1 MIDTE
6 ALKRK
11 ILDLAIKGKL
21 VPQDPTDEPASEL
34 LKRIKNERDRLID
47 EGKIK
52 GKKDDFSYIFKG
64 DDNCYYEKNTRDV
77 KQFKGVLPYE
87 LPNGWCFIKI
97 KNIASLY
104 TGDSIN
110 QDVKKAKYTNIEK
123 GFNYIGTKDIGY
135 DNQINYENG
144 VKIPFN
150 DPFKVCPKGKIL
162 LCIEGGNAGNKIAI
176 SEENVC
182 FGNKLLCFNTF
193 LFEDTFL
200 FIYLQSTIF
209 RNVFKSKE
217 TGLIGGVSIPK
228 IGDCYIP
235 IPSRNE
241 QLKIVKIVKDFLNK
255 INSINRLFV
264 DIENLKL
271 KIKSRII
278 SLGVQGKLL
287 NTDDN
292 YYYQNLHHTFEPLY
306 TQIKVL
312 DQYRRPVNSNERKER
327 IAKASIKYP
336 YYGATGQAGEIDEYL
351 LDGQYVLIGEDC
363 APFLD
368 KYQDKAYIVNG
379 KFWVNNHAHI
389 LSSKCNEFLCFYL
402 NTFDYHQY
410 VSGTTRLKLTQKDL
424 KRIPYP
430 VLSEHFQKQIAQSII
445 KAIQP
450 LESIA

>member
-6 ALKRK
+6 LLKRK

-21 VPQDPTDEPASEL
+21 VPQDSTDEPASEL
-34 LKRIKNERDRLID
+34 LKRIKIERDRLID

-64 DDNCYYEKNTRDV
+64 EDNCYYEKNTRDV
-77 KQFKGVLPYE
+77 KQFKGVIPYE

-110 QDVKKAKYTNIEK
+110 QDVKKAKYTNIEE

-150 DPFKVCPKGKIL
+150 EPFKVCPKGKVL

-193 LFEDTFL
+193 LFEDTYL

-292 YYYQNLHHTFEPLY
+292 YYYQKELKTIELGKALIYEQPTNYIVQSEDYNDNYKTP
-306 TQIKVL
+306 VL
-312 DQYRRPVNSNERKER
+312 TAGKSFILGKSNETKG
-327 IAKASIKYP
+327 IFKASIEPVLIFDDFTTSHHYVDFDFKVKSSAIKILKSGDKDNY
-336 YYGATGQAGEIDEYL
+336 DNKFLNYL
-351 LDGQYVLIGEDC
+351 LSSISINANTHKRYWISIYSKLYVQIPSITIQRKIVRLIE
-363 APFLD
+363 
-368 KYQDKAYIVNG
+368 
-379 KFWVNNHAHI
+379 
-389 LSSKCNEFLCFYL
+389 E
-402 NTFDYHQY
+402 
-410 VSGTTRLKLTQKDL
+410 KL
-424 KRIPYP
+424 YN
-430 VLSEHFQKQIAQSII
+430 
-445 KAIQP
+445 
-450 LESIA
+450 LENL

>member
-6 ALKRK
+6 ILKRK

-21 VPQDPTDEPASEL
+21 VPQDSTDEPASEL
-34 LKRIKNERDRLID
+34 LKRIKIERDRLIA

-64 DDNCYYEKNTRDV
+64 EDNCYYEKNTRDV

-150 DPFKVCPKGKIL
+150 EPFKVCPKGKIL

-292 YYYQNLHHTFEPLY
+292 YYYQKELKTIELGKALIYEQPTNYIVQSEDYNDNYKTP
-306 TQIKVL
+306 VL
-312 DQYRRPVNSNERKER
+312 TAGKSFILGKSNETKG
-327 IAKASIKYP
+327 IFKASIEPVLIFDDFTTSHHYVDFDFKVKSSAMKILKSGDKDNYD
-336 YYGATGQAGEIDEYL
+336 IKFLNYL
-351 LDGQYVLIGEDC
+351 LSSISINANTHKRYWISIYSKLYVQI
-363 APFLD
+363 PNITIQR
-368 KYQDKAYIVNG
+368 KIVRS
-379 KFWVNNHAHI
+379 I
-389 LSSKCNEFLCFYL
+389 EE
-402 NTFDYHQY
+402 
-410 VSGTTRLKLTQKDL
+410 KL
-424 KRIPYP
+424 YN
-430 VLSEHFQKQIAQSII
+430 
-445 KAIQP
+445 
-450 LESIA
+450 LENL